1 MGWLEGAAH
10 RAAERVGAA
19 LAYPQ
24 ERVEVLAYGF
34 FGLFQTALLLL
45 AVGALGGLSG
55 CLGEALT
62 ALVGGSL
69 LRRLCGGAH
78 APSPLLCG
86 AVSALSCWGMALLSG
101 WALSLPRPLWL
112 AGAAA
117 LSLLSILAI
126 SLWAPVDHP
135 NKRLRDARL
144 RAAFRRRGVAL
155 ASLLAA
161 LSLAGGFA
169 GGGWRSCGGALCL
182 AICWQAA
189 SLTPAAVRLT
199 KRSAGAPAPAWK
211 GGDRT

>member
-1 MGWLEGAAH
+1 MGWLEGVAH
-10 RAAERVGAA
+10 RAAGRVGVA

-45 AVGALGGLSG
+45 AVGALGALSG
-55 CLGEALT
+55 CPLEALT
-62 ALVGGSL
+62 ALAGGSL

-78 APSPLLCG
+78 ASSPLLCG
-86 AVSALSCWGMALLSG
+86 AVSTLSCWGMALLSG
-101 WALSLPRPLWL
+101 WALSLSRPLWL

-135 NKRLRDARL
+135 NKRLRDAQL

-161 LSLAGGFA
+161 LSLAGGLA
-169 GGGWRSCGGALCL
+169 GGRWRSCGGALCL
-182 AICWQAA
+182 AIFWQAA
-189 SLTPAAVRLT
+189 ALTPAAVRLT
-199 KRSAGAPAPAWK
+199 KRRQGPLCRQGK
-211 GGDRT
+211 EVT

>member
-1 MGWLEGAAH
+1 MGWLEGAAQ
-10 RAAERVGAA
+10 RAAGRVGAA
-19 LAYPQ
+19 LDYPQ

-78 APSPLLCG
+78 APSPLLFG

-101 WALSLPRPLWL
+101 WALPLPRPLWL

-135 NKRLRDARL
+135 NKQLRDARL